1 LDQEIFKKLSREDE
15 QVKLFIDLAA
25 AQGEVLCKGKT
36 ESLVK
41 LKAVQWHS
49 KSKHLEC
56 LLESAENLKNGEE
69 FLGYFF
75 LGGEK
80 YYFEGTATV
89 YPNRC
94 QFPLP
99 KEMFHLQR
107 RQNYRVRI
115 PLGFQAFFDIAE
127 INKTP
132 TKIHAKLGDL
142 SSQGC
147 RLIEKESGAA
157 FKVDD
162 TVKGRLSI
170 GKNTAIELMAQVRHV
185 KIESGNQMV
194 GLEFQG
200 LTPIQENNLFA
211 LTMEIHKEVFKRQ

>member
-1 LDQEIFKKLSREDE
+1 MDQEIFKKLSRDDE
-15 QVKLFIDLAA
+15 KIKLFADLAS

-41 LKAVQWHS
+41 LKAVHWHS
-49 KSKHLEC
+49 KSMHIEC
-56 LLESAENLKNGEE
+56 LLNSSENLKNGEE

-89 YPNRC
+89 YSNRC

-115 PLGFQAFFDIAE
+115 PQSFQAHFDVTE
-127 INKTP
+127 INEAA
-132 TKIHAKLGDL
+132 TKVHARLGDL

-147 RLIEKESGAA
+147 RLIEKAPGAR
-157 FKVDD
+157 FSTGDK
-162 TVKGRLSI
+162 VKGHLVI
-170 GKNTAIELMAQVRHV
+170 NKNSPIELDAEVRHV
-185 KIESGNQMV
+185 KKEEGQQMV
-194 GLEFQG
+194 GLEFQN
-200 LTPIQENNLFA
+200 LSPIQENNLFA